1 MNLRL
6 AWIKKHAHEN
16 GGMASL
22 EFIAKPCLRNS
33 KPGGHTSK
41 ILILVFFSPCY
52 GEKLKQFSGLLQV
65 QSLACCR
72 QAFLLL

>member
-41 ILILVFFSPCY
+41 ILILVFFFPLLWRKIETVFWFITSPEPCM
-52 GEKLKQFSGLLQV
+52 L
-65 QSLACCR
+65 
-72 QAFLLL
+72 